1 MPGGDAFEYT
11 GTGLEKLL
19 GFLIA
24 LVILAF
30 YLGILQ
36 VVLTFVG
43 FNLLGALV
51 GDASSPTDAALQ
63 LSGIYLT
70 FLALAPLALFAQY
83 SARRY
88 VLSRTRWRG
97 LRFAMDKETWGYV
110 WRVLVFYGLAL
121 VTLGFLCPWRISS
134 LKSIWRIACGMA
146 LRRWSKVAIGVCSRS
161 RCCTFRWENAG
172 LAARRCQRQFFPS
185 AVNKL

>member
-11 GTGLEKLL
+11 GSGLEKFL

-51 GDASSPTDAALQ
+51 GYASSPTDAALQ
-63 LSGIYLT
+63 LSGI
-70 FLALAPLALFAQY
+70 
-83 SARRY
+83 
-88 VLSRTRWRG
+88 
-97 LRFAMDKETWGYV
+97 
-110 WRVLVFYGLAL
+110 
-121 VTLGFLCPWRISS
+121 
-134 LKSIWRIACGMA
+134 
-146 LRRWSKVAIGVCSRS
+146 
-161 RCCTFRWENAG
+161 
-172 LAARRCQRQFFPS
+172 
-185 AVNKL
+185 

>member
-1 MPGGDAFEYT
+1 MLCVFKAEEGLRVGGRSGGFGNVYR
-11 GTGLEKLL
+11 GQ

-24 LVILAF
+24 LVILAL

-83 SARRY
+83 SARRH

-97 LRFAMDKETWGYV
+97 LRFAMGKEPWGYV
-110 WRVLVFYGLAL
+110 WRGLVFSGSAL
-121 VTLGFLCPWRISS
+121 VPLGFFCPCLISS
-134 LKSIWRIACGMA
+134 LKSSWRTSVCLAV
-146 LRRWSKVAIGVCSRS
+146 LRFA
-161 RCCTFRWENAG
+161 
-172 LAARRCQRQFFPS
+172 QS
-185 AVNKL
+185 ASV